1 MASAQLS
8 SVFFKDSTA
17 FFCSLLFVPSILL
30 YTKSIR
36 MKSKDQFEET
46 VMLRYKTEFWKR
58 GSEFARA
65 MNEKLCDDLIAMRK
79 SELDEVALRE
89 EKKIE
94 TSSLEGGELVGDF
107 LEKKLQ
113 QERER
118 FVGAAE
124 SKGGS
129 SSKGGKFLGVF

>member
-58 GSEFARA
+58 GSEFSRA
-65 MNEKLCDDLIAMRK
+65 LSERVCDDLASMRK
-79 SELDEVALRE
+79 AELDEAYLRE
-89 EKKIE
+89 EKGIK
-94 TSSLEGGELVGDF
+94 TSSLDGGELVGEF
-107 LEKKLQ
+107 LVLM
-113 QERER
+113 
-118 FVGAAE
+118 
-124 SKGGS
+124 
-129 SSKGGKFLGVF
+129 L